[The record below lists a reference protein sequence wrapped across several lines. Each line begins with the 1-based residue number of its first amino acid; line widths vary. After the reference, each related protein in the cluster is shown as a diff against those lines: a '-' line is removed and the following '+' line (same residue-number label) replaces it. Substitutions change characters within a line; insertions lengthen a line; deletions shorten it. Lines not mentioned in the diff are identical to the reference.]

1 MANIHKVSISNALY
15 KLYINISTNKRSMSS
30 MTTVKHDHITMA
42 VYLNNI
48 IIIIKGHIH
57 ESQYSIQGMNR
68 LDNYFY
74 IFMVRLARIYHKDKR
89 SYRLFKT

>member
-1 MANIHKVSISNALY
+1 MG
-15 KLYINISTNKRSMSS
+15 
-30 MTTVKHDHITMA
+30 MA

-57 ESQYSIQGMNR
+57 KSQYSIQGMDR

-74 IFMVRLARIYHKDKR
+74 IFMVRLARIYRHKDKR
-89 SYRLFKT
+89 IDYSKHNILYTIQNEDTSKFKRHNSYVINDIDYSN

>member
-1 MANIHKVSISNALY
+1 
-15 KLYINISTNKRSMSS
+15 MSS

-89 SYRLFKT
+89 IDYSKHNILYTIQNQDTSKFRGITRM